1 MNLTASIVV
10 YKNNLNILNNTIIS
24 CLQSYPNMH
33 LYVVDNSPE
42 DNARVLCS
50 DTRITY
56 IFNGKNLGFGPAHNI
71 ALRKVGNSSKYH
83 LIVNPDIYFD
93 EEVIP
98 EMYKFMES
106 NPDAGLAMPKVLYPD
121 GALQH
126 LCKLLPKPHNLIYRR
141 FLKFY
146 KAFEKYDHLYE
157 MRFTGY
163 NKIMDV
169 PFLSGCFMFLRT
181 DALKKAGLFD
191 EKIFLYTE
199 DIDLS
204 RRIHKYYRTV
214 FFPQVSIYHYHEKG
228 SYKKLNL
235 LLYNIQS
242 AVSYFNKW
250 GWFNDHERDEINNRI
265 LSNYAVND
273 GA

>member
-10 YKNNLNILNNTIIS
+10 YKNDLRILNSTIKS
-24 CLQSYPNMH
+24 CLESYPDMH
-33 LYVVDNSPE
+33 LYIVDNSPV
-42 DNARVLCS
+42 DGARALCKDS
-50 DTRITY
+50 RISY
-56 IFNGKNLGFGPAHNI
+56 IFNGKNLGFGAAHNI
-71 ALRKVGNSSKYH
+71 ALEKALCTSKYH
-83 LIVNPDIYFD
+83 IVINPDVYFNK
-93 EEVIP
+93 EVIP
-98 EMYKFMES
+98 EMYQFMED
-106 NPDAGLAMPKVLYPD
+106 NPDTGLSMPKVLYPD

-163 NKIMDV
+163 DKVMDV

-181 DALKKAGLFD
+181 ATLKDTGLFD
-191 EKIFLYTE
+191 ENIFLYTE

-204 RRIHKYYRTV
+204 RRIHRYCRTV

-228 SYKKLNL
+228 SYKKFHL

-242 AVSYFNKW
+242 AINYFNKW
-250 GWFNDHERDEINNRI
+250 GWFVDKERDEINRKI
-265 LSNYAVND
+265 LLNYLAND
-273 GA
+273 RF

>member
-10 YKNNLNILNNTIIS
+10 YKNDLHILENTINS
-24 CLQSYPNMH
+24 CLKSYQDIH
-33 LYVVDNSPE
+33 LYLIDNSPE
-42 DNARVLCS
+42 DHARVLCKDS
-50 DTRITY
+50 RISY
-56 IFNGKNLGFGPAHNI
+56 IFNGRNLGFGAAHNI
-71 ALRKVGNSSKYH
+71 ALREVLHTSKYH
-83 LIVNPDIYFD
+83 IVVNPDVYFN

-98 EMYKFMES
+98 EMHKFMEA
-106 NPDAGLAMPKVLYPD
+106 NPDIGLSMPKVLYPN

-141 FLKFY
+141 FLSFY

-163 NKIMDV
+163 DQVMDV

-181 DALKKAGLFD
+181 AALKNTGLFD

-204 RRIHKYYRTV
+204 RRIHRSFRTV
-214 FFPQVSIYHYHEKG
+214 FFPKVSIYHYHEKG
-228 SYKKLNL
+228 SYKKLHL

-242 AVSYFNKW
+242 AVNYFNKW
-250 GWFNDHERDEINNRI
+250 GWFIDKERDEINKKI
-265 LSNYAVND
+265 LLNYLVND
-273 GA
+273 RF